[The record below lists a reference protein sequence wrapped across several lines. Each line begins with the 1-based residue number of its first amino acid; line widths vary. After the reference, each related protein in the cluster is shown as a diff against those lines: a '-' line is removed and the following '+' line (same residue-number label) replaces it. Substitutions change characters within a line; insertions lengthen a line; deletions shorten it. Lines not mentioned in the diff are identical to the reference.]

1 MKMNMY
7 ESRIFKREV
16 KDEGSKMGHKI
27 LSPSHSYAK
36 LRIIRGIEYKFETV
50 TTKIL
55 IYKIKI

>member
-1 MKMNMY
+1 MY

-36 LRIIRGIEYKFETV
+36 IRIIRGIEYKFETV